1 MLKVASRRKKAK
13 ILSGSDKFMGLPKLK
28 TKISVEDYLEGEKV
42 SQIRHEYI
50 DGEVYAMAG
59 ASSNHNIITGNLF
72 GNLWNHLR
80 NSDCQ
85 PFTENMKFQIDET
98 TFYYPDVFV
107 DCEENPESAFYRQH
121 PILIIEVLSP
131 STRQTDKREKL
142 RVYQQIPTVQE
153 YVIAEQDEIKLEI
166 HRRQPDGRWIT
177 YYYDQSDRDETIEFQ
192 SVGLQLTL
200 DEIYRRVRFED

>member
-1 MLKVASRRKKAK
+1 
-13 ILSGSDKFMGLPKLK
+13 MGLAKLK
-28 TKISVEDYLEGEKV
+28 TKISVKDYLDGEEI
-42 SQIRHEYI
+42 SQFRHEYV
-50 DGEVYAMAG
+50 DGEVYQMAG

-80 NSDCQ
+80 DAECQ
-85 PFTENMKFQIDET
+85 PFTENMKFKIDES

-107 DCEENPESAFYRQH
+107 DCDENPESAFYRER

-153 YVIAEQDEIKLEI
+153 YIIVEQDEVKLEI
-166 HRRQPDGRWIT
+166 HRRQNDGRWIT

-192 SVGLQLTL
+192 SVGLQLNL